1 MVEPN
6 EAWIVAGGWE
16 GHEPFKVADLFAEDL
31 AAAELTVRIMTNWDA
46 FRDPEAL
53 RNLRLVVPVWTQG
66 TIGREELRGLLDA
79 VAGGVGIG
87 GVHGGMADAFR
98 NETEYQHM
106 VGGQWVAHPGNDGVT
121 YQVRI
126 TRPDHPIVAGIE
138 DFTVVSEKYYMH
150 VDPAIE
156 VLAVT
161 DFGSVAMPVVW
172 TTRYGD
178 GRVFYCSIGHHAD
191 VVAREPVRTLV
202 RRGLWWAAGRD
213 PAGADPF

>member
-1 MVEPN
+1 MAEAN
-6 EAWIVAGGWE
+6 EAWIVAGGWD

-31 AAAELTVRIMTNWDA
+31 AGTGLAVKIMTNWDA
-46 FRDPEAL
+46 FRDPEA
-53 RNLRLVVPVWTQG
+53 RKRLGLIVPVWTMG
-66 TIGREELRGLLDA
+66 TIGRDELRGLVDA
-79 VAGGVGIG
+79 VSEGVGIG
-87 GVHGGMADAFR
+87 GVHGGMGDAFR
-98 NETEYQHM
+98 NEPAYQYV

-121 YQVRI
+121 YRVRV
-126 TRPDHPIVAGIE
+126 TRPDHPIMSGIE

-161 DFGSVAMPVVW
+161 DFDRVEMPVVW
-172 TTRYGD
+172 TTRYGT

-191 VVAREPVRTLV
+191 VIEREPVRTLV

-213 PAGADPF
+213 PAEADRV